1 MDPDWK
7 AVFSAMR
14 VLRKNMYRV
23 SNRQIIILKSWWFFG
38 KNTCEYQV
46 LPNESVAEVAR
57 AGLVKHKNIV

>member
-1 MDPDWK
+1 MDH
-7 AVFSAMR
+7 M
-14 VLRKNMYRV
+14 

-46 LPNESVAEVAR
+46 LPNESVAEMAQ